1 MAEQNYNAFWLH
13 RQYQIL
19 GSYPINEWKDRKAV
33 ELSTRAQRVQEL
45 QNSFFNS
52 DIGDQ
57 LRWLDIV
64 MACAKFNVIHT
75 NLFIYHV

>member
-1 MAEQNYNAFWLH
+1 MAEQNYNAFWSH

-57 LRWLDIV
+57 LTEVEERPANTAEAL
-64 MACAKFNVIHT
+64 
-75 NLFIYHV
+75 L